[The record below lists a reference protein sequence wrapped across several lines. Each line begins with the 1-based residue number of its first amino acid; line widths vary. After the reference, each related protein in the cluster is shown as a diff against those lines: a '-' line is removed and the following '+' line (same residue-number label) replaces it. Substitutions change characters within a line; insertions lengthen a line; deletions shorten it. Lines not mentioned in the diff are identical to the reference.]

1 MSDAGCRRLDKGVVL
16 TSNLRHPASFAFMP
30 IKLLALDIDGTLLNR
45 KSVVTPRVREAL
57 DEAQRRGVLIALVTG
72 RRFSSA
78 RPIVQELELSI
89 PLVSHN
95 GALTKNITTLETI
108 QYHPFASTTAREVIQ
123 LGRDFKADIICC
135 DDPHGM
141 GVMVMEGFSP
151 ENRAL
156 EMYLKKYWDSVVEVP
171 DLLAYLQHAP
181 IQIMFS
187 GTCDHM
193 DKFCQQLEATIGER
207 AKIFQTR
214 YRKFDLT
221 IVDVISPS
229 ASKGEAVADLART
242 HNIAQAEVMAV
253 GDNHN
258 DLPMLYYA
266 GIGVVM
272 ANAEDELKNLGFNLT
287 ASNEE
292 DGVALAIEKFILSAA
307 Q

>member
-1 MSDAGCRRLDKGVVL
+1 
-16 TSNLRHPASFAFMP
+16 MP

-45 KSVVTPRVREAL
+45 KSEVTPRVREAL
-57 DEAQRRGVLIALVTG
+57 NAAQSQGVDIALVTG

-78 RPIVQELELSI
+78 RPVVQELELSI
-89 PLVSHN
+89 PLISHN

-108 QYHPFASTTAREVIQ
+108 HYHPFENATAREVIQ

-135 DDPHGM
+135 DDPDGL

-156 EMYLKKYWDSVVEVP
+156 EMYLKKYWDSVREVD
-171 DLLAYLQHAP
+171 DLLDYLQHDP

-187 GTCDHM
+187 GRCDHM
-193 DKFCQQLEATIGER
+193 DEFCAVLESTIGDR
-207 AKIFQTR
+207 ARVFQTR

-229 ASKGEAVADLART
+229 ASKGDAVAAIAAL
-242 HNIAQAEVMAV
+242 HNIQQSEIMAV

-258 DLPMLYYA
+258 DLPMLRYA
-266 GIGVVM
+266 GVGVVM
-272 ANAEDELKNLGFNLT
+272 GNAEDEIKQLGFEIT

-292 DGVALAIEKFILSAA
+292 DGVAVAIEKFILN
-307 Q
+307 

>member
-1 MSDAGCRRLDKGVVL
+1 MS
-16 TSNLRHPASFAFMP
+16 

-45 KSVVTPRVREAL
+45 KSKVTPRVREAL
-57 DEAQRRGVLIALVTG
+57 DQAQAQGVQIALVTG

-78 RPIVQELELSI
+78 RPIVEELELSI

-108 QYHPFASTTAREVIQ
+108 QYHPFENATACDVIR
-123 LGRDFKADIICC
+123 LGREHKADIICC
-135 DDPHGM
+135 DDPHGL
-141 GVMVMEGFSP
+141 GTMVMEGFSP

-171 DLLAYLQHAP
+171 DLLAYLQHDP

-187 GTCDHM
+187 GTCDRM
-193 DKFCQQLEATIGER
+193 DEFCAQLEISIGAQAR
-207 AKIFQTR
+207 VFQTR
-214 YRKFDLT
+214 YRQFDLT
-221 IVDVISPS
+221 IVDVISPA
-229 ASKGEAVADLART
+229 ASKGEAVAELARV

-258 DLPMLYYA
+258 DLPMLRYA
-266 GIGVVM
+266 GVGVVM
-272 ANAEDELKNLGFNLT
+272 ANAEDELKQLGFELT

-292 DGVALAIEKFILSAA
+292 DGVAVAIEKFIL
-307 Q
+307 QNN

>member
-1 MSDAGCRRLDKGVVL
+1 MS
-16 TSNLRHPASFAFMP
+16 

-45 KSVVTPRVREAL
+45 KSKVTPRVREAL
-57 DEAQRRGVLIALVTG
+57 DQAQAQGVQIALVTG

-78 RPIVQELELSI
+78 RPIVEELELSI

-108 QYHPFASTTAREVIQ
+108 QYHPFENATACDVIR
-123 LGRDFKADIICC
+123 LGREHKADIICC
-135 DDPHGM
+135 DDPHGL
-141 GVMVMEGFSP
+141 GTMVMEGFSP

-171 DLLAYLQHAP
+171 DLLAYLQHDP

-187 GTCDHM
+187 GTCDRM
-193 DKFCQQLEATIGER
+193 DDFCAQLEISIGAQAR
-207 AKIFQTR
+207 VFQTR
-214 YRKFDLT
+214 YRQFDLT
-221 IVDVISPS
+221 IVDVISPA
-229 ASKGEAVADLART
+229 ASKGEAVAELARA

-258 DLPMLYYA
+258 DLPMLRYA
-266 GIGVVM
+266 GVGVVM
-272 ANAEDELKNLGFNLT
+272 ANAEDELKQLGFELT

-292 DGVALAIEKFILSAA
+292 DGVAVAIEKFIL
-307 Q
+307 QNN

>member
-1 MSDAGCRRLDKGVVL
+1 
-16 TSNLRHPASFAFMP
+16 MP

-45 KSVVTPRVREAL
+45 KSKVTPRVREAL
-57 DEAQRRGVLIALVTG
+57 DQAQAQGVLIALVTG

-95 GALTKNITTLETI
+95 GALTKNITSLETI
-108 QYHPFASTTAREVIQ
+108 QYHPFENATACEVIR
-123 LGRDFKADIICC
+123 LGRQHNADIICC
-135 DDPHGM
+135 DDPHGL
-141 GVMVMEGFSP
+141 GTMVMEGFSP

-156 EMYLKKYWDSVVEVP
+156 EMYLKKYWDAVVEVP
-171 DLLAYLQHAP
+171 DLLAYLQHDP

-187 GTCDHM
+187 GTCNRM
-193 DKFCQQLEATIGER
+193 DEFCQILTAQIGAR

-214 YRKFDLT
+214 YRHFDLT
-221 IVDVISPS
+221 IVDVISPA
-229 ASKGEAVADLART
+229 ASKGEAVAELARA

-258 DLPMLYYA
+258 DLPMLRYA
-266 GIGVVM
+266 GVGVVM
-272 ANAEDELKNLGFNLT
+272 ANAEDELKQLGFALT

-292 DGVALAIEKFILSAA
+292 DGVAVAIEKFIL
-307 Q
+307 QNH

>member
-1 MSDAGCRRLDKGVVL
+1 MLGKNSLFFQHP
-16 TSNLRHPASFAFMP
+16 TSSIQHLFAFMP

-45 KSVVTPRVREAL
+45 KSKVTPRVREAL
-57 DEAQRRGVLIALVTG
+57 DNAQAQGVQIALVTG

-78 RPIVQELELSI
+78 RPVVQELELSI

-108 QYHPFASTTAREVIQ
+108 QYHPFENTTACEVIR
-123 LGRDFKADIICC
+123 LGREFKADIICC
-135 DDPHGM
+135 DDPHGL
-141 GVMVMEGFSP
+141 GKMVMEGFSP

-171 DLLAYLQHAP
+171 DLLNYLQHDP

-187 GTCDHM
+187 GTCDRM
-193 DKFCQQLEATIGER
+193 DEFAQLLESTLGER
-207 AKIFQTR
+207 AKIFLTR
-214 YRKFDLT
+214 YRQVDLT
-221 IVDVISPS
+221 IMDVLSPT
-229 ASKGEAVADLART
+229 ASKGEAVAHLAAMHGIEQT
-242 HNIAQAEVMAV
+242 EVMAI

-258 DLPMLYYA
+258 DLPMLRYA

-272 ANAEDELKNLGFNLT
+272 ANAEDELKQLGFALT

-292 DGVALAIEKFILSAA
+292 DGVAVAVEKYIL
-307 Q
+307 QNN

>member
-1 MSDAGCRRLDKGVVL
+1 
-16 TSNLRHPASFAFMP
+16 MP

-45 KSVVTPRVREAL
+45 KSKVTPRVREAL
-57 DEAQRRGVLIALVTG
+57 DAAQAQGVLIALVTG

-108 QYHPFASTTAREVIQ
+108 QYHPFANTTACEVIR
-123 LGRDFKADIICC
+123 LGREYKADIICC
-135 DDPHGM
+135 DDPHGL
-141 GVMVMEGFSP
+141 GTMVMEGFSP

-171 DLLAYLQHAP
+171 DLLAYLQHDP

-187 GTCDHM
+187 GPCNRM
-193 DKFCQQLEATIGER
+193 DEFCQILEAKIGAH
-207 AKIFQTR
+207 AKVFQTR
-214 YRKFDLT
+214 YRQVDLT
-221 IVDVISPS
+221 IVDVLSPA
-229 ASKGEAVADLART
+229 ASKGEAVAELART
-242 HNIAQAEVMAV
+242 HNIAQAEIMAV

-258 DLPMLYYA
+258 DLPMLRYA
-266 GIGVVM
+266 GVGVVM
-272 ANAEDELKNLGFNLT
+272 ANAEDELKQLGFALT

-292 DGVALAIEKFILSAA
+292 DGVAVAIEKFIL
-307 Q
+307 QNN

>member
-1 MSDAGCRRLDKGVVL
+1 
-16 TSNLRHPASFAFMP
+16 MP

-45 KSVVTPRVREAL
+45 KSKVTPRVREAL
-57 DEAQRRGVLIALVTG
+57 EQAQAQGVHIALVTG

-108 QYHPFASTTAREVIQ
+108 QYHPFENATACDVIR
-123 LGRDFKADIICC
+123 LGREHKADIICC
-135 DDPHGM
+135 DDPHGL
-141 GVMVMEGFSP
+141 GTMVMEGFSP

-171 DLLAYLQHAP
+171 DLLAYLQHDP

-187 GTCDHM
+187 GTCDRM
-193 DKFCQQLEATIGER
+193 DEFCAQLEISIGAQAR
-207 AKIFQTR
+207 VFQTR
-214 YRKFDLT
+214 YRQFDLT
-221 IVDVISPS
+221 IVDEISPA
-229 ASKGEAVADLART
+229 ASKGEAVAELARV

-258 DLPMLYYA
+258 DLPMLRYA
-266 GIGVVM
+266 GVGVVM
-272 ANAEDELKNLGFNLT
+272 ANAEDELKQLGFELT

-292 DGVALAIEKFILSAA
+292 DGVAVAIEKFIL
-307 Q
+307 QNN